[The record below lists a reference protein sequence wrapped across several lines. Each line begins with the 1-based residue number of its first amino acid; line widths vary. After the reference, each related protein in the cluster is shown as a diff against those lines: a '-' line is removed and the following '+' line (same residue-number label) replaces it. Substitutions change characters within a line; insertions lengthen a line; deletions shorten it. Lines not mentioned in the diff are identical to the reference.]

1 MGLPL
6 RKITVTFA
14 YDKATQ
20 VQEASGPARDRYE
33 TQIMISF

>member
-14 YDKATQ
+14 YDKATKFKKL
-20 VQEASGPARDRYE
+20 VARHEIVTKLR
-33 TQIMISF
+33 S